1 MFEIKEVLFDEFVI
15 AETVEIR
22 YIRQDT
28 SAEDNLK
35 IETRLR
41 ALNWAWD
48 FSHVGAAVIVG
59 AALGLLIGGGLR
71 AWLYDRAPAVLELW
85 KYKET
90 PSSKIFRRAAKELY
104 INFFGVWPCARCAI
118 VQRIVARSD
127 FF

>member
-41 ALNWAWD
+41 ALN
-48 FSHVGAAVIVG
+48 
-59 AALGLLIGGGLR
+59 
-71 AWLYDRAPAVLELW
+71 
-85 KYKET
+85 
-90 PSSKIFRRAAKELY
+90 
-104 INFFGVWPCARCAI
+104 
-118 VQRIVARSD
+118 
-127 FF
+127 